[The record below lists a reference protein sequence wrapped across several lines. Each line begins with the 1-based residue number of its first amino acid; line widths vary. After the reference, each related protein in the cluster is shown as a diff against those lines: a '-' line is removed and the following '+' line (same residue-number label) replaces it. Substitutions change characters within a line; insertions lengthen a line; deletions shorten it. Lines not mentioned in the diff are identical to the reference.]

1 MLLLLHVKNMEEWGI
16 YSLSNFNFGGG
27 YSEAY
32 LDFLSNF
39 NLGEGGYS
47 EAYLDFLSNFILGRG
62 YSEAHL
68 DSLSNLNWRGGILK
82 LTWGGG
88 ILYGFSI
95 CVTSSIF
102 KYYAL
107 FHECL
112 GYYIYLLLFPIIF
125 TLLLIFH

>member
-1 MLLLLHVKNMEEWGI
+1 MGG
-16 YSLSNFNFGGG
+16 YSETEDTQSAKVCLNFQLGWVGGG
-27 YSEAY
+27 YSE
-32 LDFLSNF
+32 FQN
-39 NLGEGGYS
+39 
-47 EAYLDFLSNFILGRG
+47 R
-62 YSEAHL
+62 
-68 DSLSNLNWRGGILK
+68 
-82 LTWGGG
+82 G
-88 ILYGFSI
+88 ILYGFNI